1 MAEMN
6 PLRRR
11 MIEDMQVRNLSP
23 VTQRC
28 YVHAV
33 AKFAQHFNRSPDRLG
48 LEEVRAYQIHLVSSN
63 RRRSVMGAALHGVRW
78 PPDPVRGA
86 RRPFPLRQQPLVS
99 LGTACC
105 SVTHDRTVARLS
117 IAWTRQVTVTD
128 LICGVDVC
136 SAALDVRLGRDGAM
150 RRFTNDGAGITELI
164 AFCKEHQV
172 GLVALEATGGYER
185 LAFAM
190 LWSADLATAIVKPR
204 AGRRFAEAMGFLEK
218 TDRIDSGI
226 IAWFAEVK
234 RIAPRQPD
242 GAAQRQLAALV
253 TRLRQLTELR
263 TAQENQRRLVTEPA
277 ALASFA
283 ELLSLIAR
291 QIKAIGEQIGKLIAT
306 DPLWHKL
313 DLAWREIKGVADRT
327 VARLMAELPE
337 IGTLSSKAVSKLAGL
352 APIARDSGK
361 LSGNRSVRGGRS
373 GIRSILFVVAEL
385 VRRHNPDFAAFH
397 RRLTLAGKPKKVIRI
412 ALAHKLLVRLNAK
425 ARDVRAQLPYS
436 A

>member
-1 MAEMN
+1 
-6 PLRRR
+6 
-11 MIEDMQVRNLSP
+11 
-23 VTQRC
+23 
-28 YVHAV
+28 
-33 AKFAQHFNRSPDRLG
+33 
-48 LEEVRAYQIHLVSSN
+48 
-63 RRRSVMGAALHGVRW
+63 MGAALHGVRW

-150 RRFTNDGAGITELI
+150 RRFTNDSAGITELI

-172 GLVALEATGGYER
+172 DLVALEATGGYER

-190 LWSADLATAIVKPR
+190 LWGAGLATAIVNPR
-204 AGRRFAEAMGFLEK
+204 AVRRFAEAMGFLEK

-234 RIAPRQPD
+234 RIVPRQPD
-242 GAAQRQLAALV
+242 GAAQQQLAALV

-263 TAQENQRRLVTEPA
+263 TAQDNQRRLVTEPA

-385 VRRHNPDFAAFH
+385 VRRHNPDFADFH